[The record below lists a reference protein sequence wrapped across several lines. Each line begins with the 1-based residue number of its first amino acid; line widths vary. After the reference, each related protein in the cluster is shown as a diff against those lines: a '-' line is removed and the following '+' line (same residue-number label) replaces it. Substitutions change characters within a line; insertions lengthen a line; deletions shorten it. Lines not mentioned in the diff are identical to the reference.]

1 MFRFVL
7 SAIFSVCL
15 FLLSTAVYAS
25 TSLNFDR
32 HHNARL
38 DGVWNYYPNQ
48 LIIGSEASQIS
59 PSKIIKT
66 VQLPASFLSISGQKD
81 GLATFQQ
88 HFKLPESAVGQQ
100 IYLYIPYQYGAY
112 QLFVDDRLLTKVGQ
126 VGVEEHHQTEM
137 APKLVSFFPNK
148 TDVVITIQ
156 VSSFQH
162 IRGGLENSIFIG
174 FNKPILYKFYRQV
187 IPLTIVSGV
196 LLMIGCFMVLF
207 ALYRIAQRQSS
218 HIWLFLGL
226 FILCLSLRSFFA
238 VPFIY
243 TLFTNISW
251 LWGTRLEYLLTELVC
266 LFFLLYIFLLPHQ
279 LIHRFLLQITCVM
292 IGINIVVT
300 LTQQPLVFQS
310 FFFQSFAISFL
321 IFANLLY
328 AVYRIYRD
336 QIPYSKANAFAIV
349 LVCLTFIHDYLL
361 GLKLIDSVEIAFYS
375 SCVYFMVVTLQLSR
389 DYAVQ
394 SYKTELLNKKLL
406 QWNKTLDKKVQERTQ
421 AITQLNEQ
429 LAHQVRTDAL
439 TGAYNRYALNIEIQQ
454 HFEHAIQAGSSLG
467 FYMIDVDYFKKYNDH
482 YGHLKGDDILKAL
495 VKTIG
500 SILPASGFL
509 ARYGGEEFAILLS
522 DLNREQTQKFAEKL
536 CRVIRE
542 LQLEHINRED
552 GKDSITIS
560 VGVAIMDS
568 VHIYKSVDCLMK
580 TADQQ
585 LYQAKIKRDQASI
598 Q

>member
-25 TSLNFDR
+25 TTLNFDR

-48 LIIGSEASQIS
+48 LIIGSEESQIS
-59 PSKIIKT
+59 PSKTIKT
-66 VQLPASFLSISGQKD
+66 VQLPASFLSILGQKD

-126 VGVEEHHQTEM
+126 VGIEGHHQTEM

-174 FNKPILYKFYRQV
+174 FNKPILYKFYRQL

-454 HFEHAIQAGSSLG
+454 RFEQAIQAESSLG

-522 DLNREQTQKFAEKL
+522 DLNMEQTQKFAEKL

-542 LQLEHINRED
+542 QQLEHINRED
-552 GKDSITIS
+552 GKDFITIS

-585 LYQAKIKRDQASI
+585 LYQAKIKRDQSCI

>member
-1 MFRFVL
+1 M
-7 SAIFSVCL
+7 
-15 FLLSTAVYAS
+15 
-25 TSLNFDR
+25 D
-32 HHNARL
+32 
-38 DGVWNYYPNQ
+38 DG
-48 LIIGSEASQIS
+48 
-59 PSKIIKT
+59 
-66 VQLPASFLSISGQKD
+66 
-81 GLATFQQ
+81 
-88 HFKLPESAVGQQ
+88 
-100 IYLYIPYQYGAY
+100 
-112 QLFVDDRLLTKVGQ
+112 LLTKIGQ
-126 VGVEEHHQTEM
+126 VGAERQHQTEM

-156 VSSFQH
+156 ASSFQH
-162 IRGGLENSIFIG
+162 IRGGLENSIYIG
-174 FNKPILYKFYRQV
+174 FNKPILHKFYGQV
-187 IPLTIVSGV
+187 IPLSIVSGV

-207 ALYRIAQRQSS
+207 ALYRIAQKQPS
-218 HIWLFLGL
+218 HVWLFLGI

-243 TLFTNISW
+243 TLFTNIPW

-266 LFFLLYIFLLPHQ
+266 LFFLLYVFLLPHQ
-279 LIHRFLLQITCVM
+279 LIHRFLLLITCAV
-292 IGINIVVT
+292 IIVNVVVT
-300 LTQQPLVFQS
+300 LTQQPLVFQN

-328 AVYRIYRD
+328 GVYRIYRD

-361 GLKLIDSVEIAFYS
+361 GLKRIDSVEIAFYS

-406 QWNKTLDKKVQERTQ
+406 QWNKTLDKKVHERTQ

-454 HFEHAIQAGSSLG
+454 RFEQAIQAGSSLG

-495 VKTIG
+495 VKTID

-522 DLNREQTQKFAEKL
+522 DLSLEQAEKFAEKL
-536 CRVIRE
+536 CGVIRE
-542 LQLEHINRED
+542 LQLEHINREVV
-552 GKDSITIS
+552 KNFITIS

-568 VHIYKSVDCLMK
+568 THRYKSVDCLMK

-585 LYQAKIKRDQASI
+585 LYQAKIQRDQASI

>member
-25 TSLNFDR
+25 TTLNFDR
-32 HHNARL
+32 HHNAGL

-361 GLKLIDSVEIAFYS
+361 GLKLIDSVEIAFYT
-375 SCVYFMVVTLQLSR
+375 SCIYFMVVTLQLSR

-454 HFEHAIQAGSSLG
+454 HFEQAIQAGSSLG

-495 VKTIG
+495 VKTID

-542 LQLEHINRED
+542 QQLEHINRED
-552 GKDSITIS
+552 GKDFITIS

-585 LYQAKIKRDQASI
+585 LYQAKIQRDQASI

>member
-15 FLLSTAVYAS
+15 FLLSTTVYAS
-25 TSLNFDR
+25 TPLNFDR

-279 LIHRFLLQITCVM
+279 LIHRFLLQVICVM
-292 IGINIVVT
+292 IGINILVT
-300 LTQQPLVFQS
+300 LSQQPLVFQS

-361 GLKLIDSVEIAFYS
+361 GLKLIDSVEIAFYT
-375 SCVYFMVVTLQLSR
+375 SCIYFMVVTLQLSR

-406 QWNKTLDKKVQERTQ
+406 QWNKTLDKKVRERTQ

-454 HFEHAIQAGSSLG
+454 RFEQAIQAGSSLG

-495 VKTIG
+495 VKTID

-542 LQLEHINRED
+542 QQLEHINRED
-552 GKDSITIS
+552 GKDFITIS

-585 LYQAKIKRDQASI
+585 LYQAKIQRDQASI

>member
-25 TSLNFDR
+25 TTLNFDR

-48 LIIGSEASQIS
+48 LIIGSEESQIS

-66 VQLPASFLSISGQKD
+66 VQLPASFLSILGQKD

-174 FNKPILYKFYRQV
+174 FNKPILHKFYRQV

-243 TLFTNISW
+243 SLFTNISW

-279 LIHRFLLQITCVM
+279 LIHRFLLQVTCVM

-454 HFEHAIQAGSSLG
+454 RFEQAIQAESSLG

-482 YGHLKGDDILKAL
+482 YGHLKGDEILKAL
-495 VKTIG
+495 VRTID

-522 DLNREQTQKFAEKL
+522 DLNMEQTQKFAEKL

-552 GKDSITIS
+552 GKDFITIS

-585 LYQAKIKRDQASI
+585 LYQAKIKRDQSCI

>member
-15 FLLSTAVYAS
+15 FLLSTVVYAS
-25 TSLNFDR
+25 TSLNFDKN
-32 HHNARL
+32 HNERL

-48 LIIGSEASQIS
+48 LIIGVEASQIS

-100 IYLYIPYQYGAY
+100 IYLYIPYPYGAY

-126 VGVEEHHQTEM
+126 VGVEGHHQTEM

-148 TDVVITIQ
+148 TDVVITLQ

-162 IRGGLENSIFIG
+162 IRGGLENSIYMG
-174 FNKPILYKFYRQV
+174 FNKPILHKFYRQV
-187 IPLTIVSGV
+187 IPLTLVSGV

-207 ALYRIAQRQSS
+207 ALYRIAHKQSS

-310 FFFQSFAISFL
+310 LFFQSFAISFL

-454 HFEHAIQAGSSLG
+454 RFEQAIQAGSSLG
-467 FYMIDVDYFKKYNDH
+467 FYMIDVDYFKKYNDY
-482 YGHLKGDDILKAL
+482 YGHLKGDEILKAL
-495 VKTIG
+495 VKMID

-509 ARYGGEEFAILLS
+509 ARYGGEEFAILLF

-542 LQLEHINRED
+542 LQLKHINRED

-560 VGVAIMDS
+560 VGVAIMDAI
-568 VHIYKSVDCLMK
+568 HCYKSVDCLMK

-585 LYQAKIKRDQASI
+585 LYQAKNQRDQACI

>member
-88 HFKLPESAVGQQ
+88 YFKLPESAVGQQ

>member
-32 HHNARL
+32 QHNARF

-48 LIIGSEASQIS
+48 LIIGFEESQIS

-66 VQLPASFLSISGQKD
+66 VQLPASFLSISGQRD

-126 VGVEEHHQTEM
+126 VGVEGHHQTEM

-162 IRGGLENSIFIG
+162 IRGGLENSIYIG
-174 FNKPILYKFYRQV
+174 FNKPILHKFYRQV

-279 LIHRFLLQITCVM
+279 LIHRFLLQVTCVM

-421 AITQLNEQ
+421 AIMQLNEQ

-454 HFEHAIQAGSSLG
+454 RFEQAIQAGSSLG

-522 DLNREQTQKFAEKL
+522 DLDREQTQKFAEKL

-542 LQLEHINRED
+542 QQLEHINRED
-552 GKDSITIS
+552 GKDFITIS

-568 VHIYKSVDCLMK
+568 THRYKSVDCLMK
-580 TADQQ
+580 TADRQ
-585 LYQAKIKRDQASI
+585 LYQAKIKRDQSCI

>member
-25 TSLNFDR
+25 TTLNFDR

-48 LIIGSEASQIS
+48 LIIGSEESQIS

-66 VQLPASFLSISGQKD
+66 VQLPASFLSILGQKD

-174 FNKPILYKFYRQV
+174 FNKPILHKFYRQV

-243 TLFTNISW
+243 SLFTNISW

-279 LIHRFLLQITCVM
+279 LIHRFLLQVTCVM

-349 LVCLTFIHDYLL
+349 LVCLTFLHDYLL

-454 HFEHAIQAGSSLG
+454 RFEQAIQAESSLG

-482 YGHLKGDDILKAL
+482 YGHLKGDEILKAL
-495 VKTIG
+495 VRTID

-522 DLNREQTQKFAEKL
+522 DLNMEQTQKFAEKL

-552 GKDSITIS
+552 GKDFITIS

-585 LYQAKIKRDQASI
+585 LYQAKIKRDQSCI

>member
-1 MFRFVL
+1 MKVKCYTFPLNPSL
-7 SAIFSVCL
+7 SFP
-15 FLLSTAVYAS
+15 
-25 TSLNFDR
+25 
-32 HHNARL
+32 
-38 DGVWNYYPNQ
+38 DGVWDYYPNQ
-48 LIIGSEASQIS
+48 LIIGFEESQIS

-66 VQLPASFLSISGQKD
+66 VQLPASFLSISGQRD

-126 VGVEEHHQTEM
+126 VGVEGHHQTEM

-174 FNKPILYKFYRQV
+174 FNKPILHKFYRQV

-279 LIHRFLLQITCVM
+279 LIHRFLLQVTCVM

-321 IFANLLY
+321 IFANLVY

-406 QWNKTLDKKVQERTQ
+406 QWNKTLDKKVHERTQ

-454 HFEHAIQAGSSLG
+454 RFEQAIQAGSSLG

-522 DLNREQTQKFAEKL
+522 DLSLEQAEKFAEKL

-542 LQLEHINRED
+542 QQLEHINRED
-552 GKDSITIS
+552 GKDFITIS

-568 VHIYKSVDCLMK
+568 THRYKSVDCLMK
-580 TADQQ
+580 TADRQ
-585 LYQAKIKRDQASI
+585 LYQAKIKRDQSCI

>member
-1 MFRFVL
+1 MFRFIL

-25 TSLNFDR
+25 TTLNFDR

-48 LIIGSEASQIS
+48 LIIGSEESQIS

-126 VGVEEHHQTEM
+126 VGVAGHHQTEM

-207 ALYRIAQRQSS
+207 ALYGIAQKQPS

-226 FILCLSLRSFFA
+226 FMLCLSLRSFFA

-279 LIHRFLLQITCVM
+279 LIHRFLLQVTCVM

-406 QWNKTLDKKVQERTQ
+406 QWNKTLDKKVRERTQ

-439 TGAYNRYALNIEIQQ
+439 TSAYNRYALNIEIQQ
-454 HFEHAIQAGSSLG
+454 RFELAIQAESSLG

-482 YGHLKGDDILKAL
+482 YGHLKGDEILKAL
-495 VKTIG
+495 VKTIDL
-500 SILPASGFL
+500 ILPASGFL

-568 VHIYKSVDCLMK
+568 AHRYKSVDCLMK

-585 LYQAKIKRDQASI
+585 LYQAKIKRDQSCI

>member
-32 HHNARL
+32 QHNARL

-48 LIIGSEASQIS
+48 LIIGFEESQIS

-66 VQLPASFLSISGQKD
+66 VQLPASFLSISGQRG

-126 VGVEEHHQTEM
+126 VGVEGHHQTEM

-162 IRGGLENSIFIG
+162 IRGGLENSIYIG
-174 FNKPILYKFYRQV
+174 FNKPILHKFYRQV

-279 LIHRFLLQITCVM
+279 LIHRFLLQVTCVM

-421 AITQLNEQ
+421 AIMQLNEQ

-454 HFEHAIQAGSSLG
+454 RFEQAIQAGSSLG

-522 DLNREQTQKFAEKL
+522 DLDREQTQKFAEKL

-542 LQLEHINRED
+542 QQLEHINRED
-552 GKDSITIS
+552 GKDFITIS

-568 VHIYKSVDCLMK
+568 THRYKSVDCLMK
-580 TADQQ
+580 TADRQ
-585 LYQAKIKRDQASI
+585 LYQAKIKRDQSCI

>member
-25 TSLNFDR
+25 TTLNFDR

-207 ALYRIAQRQSS
+207 ALYGIAQKQSS

-328 AVYRIYRD
+328 VVYRIYRD
-336 QIPYSKANAFAIV
+336 QIPYSKANAFAII

-421 AITQLNEQ
+421 AIMQLNEQ

-454 HFEHAIQAGSSLG
+454 RFEQAIQAGSSLG

-522 DLNREQTQKFAEKL
+522 DLDREQTQKFAEKL

-542 LQLEHINRED
+542 QQLEHINRED
-552 GKDSITIS
+552 GKDFITIS

-568 VHIYKSVDCLMK
+568 THRYKSVDCLMK

-585 LYQAKIKRDQASI
+585 LYQAKIQRDQSCI

>member
-88 HFKLPESAVGQQ
+88 YFKLPESAVGQQ

-542 LQLEHINRED
+542 LQLEHINRDD
-552 GKDSITIS
+552 GKPYITIS
-560 VGVAIMDS
+560 VGAAIMDPAHS
-568 VHIYKSVDCLMK
+568 YSSVDCLMK

-585 LYQAKIKRDQASI
+585 LYQAKIQRDQASI